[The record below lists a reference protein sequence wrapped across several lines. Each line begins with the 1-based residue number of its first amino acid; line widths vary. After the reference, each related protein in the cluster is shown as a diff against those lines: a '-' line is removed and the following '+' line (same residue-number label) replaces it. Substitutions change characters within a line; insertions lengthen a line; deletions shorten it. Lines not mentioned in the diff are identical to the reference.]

1 MANVHPFKGLR
12 YTHTLG
18 SSLTDLICPPYDVIT
33 EDKRQTLSGRST
45 YNAIHLE
52 LPQGDTTTRYSH
64 AAQTLRQWQEDGV
77 LVEES
82 SPSYYVTR
90 HRFRH
95 EGQTLERWGLTARV
109 RLEEFDREIILP
121 HETTGATPKEDRLRL
136 MEACNMNFSPIMS
149 FYNDPHHQIMSAV
162 KQICQS
168 TATVTATYD
177 GEEEIHLWVV
187 AATMLDTT
195 IQSTLK
201 NAQLFIADG
210 HHRYETALTYRNQT
224 RSSEKNWDEENP
236 TNYVMMT
243 LIDFEDS
250 GLLILPYHRT
260 LGNMSPSTLQK
271 VQARLM
277 EVFELTS
284 FNDKPT
290 TPRDLER
297 IVAQQENI
305 AAIGFLDQN
314 GQGPYLLTISKDEVL
329 RELSTIPGS
338 TEMRDSEGW
347 LLHRALLEPALSDPD
362 KYVTYIHD
370 PLEAWNS
377 VLEHRQAMAFFLKPF
392 PMDLFQAIVS
402 KGHRLP
408 RKSTY
413 FHPKIPTGLV
423 FNRLDTR
430 I

>member
-1 MANVHPFKGLR
+1 MANVHPFRGLR
-12 YTHTLG
+12 YSHTLG
-18 SSLTDLICPPYDVIT
+18 KSLTDLICPPYDVIT
-33 EDKRQTLSGRST
+33 EDARQALAERST

-64 AAQTLRQWQEDGV
+64 AAQTLLQWEKNGV

-82 SPSYYVTR
+82 EPSYYITR
-90 HRFRH
+90 HRFGH

-121 HETTGATPKEDRLRL
+121 HEATGAAPKEDRLKL
-136 MEACNMNFSPIMS
+136 MEACHMNFSPIMS

-162 KQICQS
+162 KQIGES
-168 TATVTATYD
+168 TATVTATYA

-187 AATMLDTT
+187 TAHMLDS
-195 IQSTLK
+195 IVQSTLK

-210 HHRYETALTYRNQT
+210 HHRYETALMYRNQT
-224 RSSEKNWDEENP
+224 KNSAESWDEENP
-236 TNYVMMT
+236 ANYVMMT

-250 GLLILPYHRT
+250 GLLVLPYHRT
-260 LGNMSPSTLQK
+260 LGNLSPSTLGK
-271 VQARLM
+271 VQDRLI
-277 EVFELTS
+277 EVFELKP
-284 FNDKPT
+284 FDDKPT
-290 TPRDLER
+290 TPMDLER
-297 IVAQQENI
+297 VVAQQKDV
-305 AAIGFLDQN
+305 AAIGFLDSD
-314 GQGPYLLTISKDEVL
+314 GQVPYLLTIEKNAIL
-329 RELSTIPGS
+329 RELSTIPGY
-338 TEMRDSEGW
+338 TEMHNSEGW
-347 LLHRALLEPALSDPD
+347 LLHRGLLEPVLSDPD
-362 KYVTYIHD
+362 KYVTYVHD

-377 VLEHRQAMAFFLKPF
+377 VLERRQSMAFFLKPF

-423 FNRLDTR
+423 FNPLNTR